1 MLLLVEVFLQLVL
14 QELVLQ
20 LVFRQVLQE
29 RLLL

>member
-1 MLLLVEVFLQLVL
+1 MLLMVEVFLQLVL